1 VTEPPRLHTEPE
13 SELERSLLDAGRSYT
28 ASASSRAKAL
38 AALGVVGI
46 TASSTTAASAVTKA
60 SLTKWLTATAL
71 VAGAAIPG
79 VHYLRQLAAK
89 PAPPDTSVVSAGPS
103 VASIPPLQ
111 PASAPSAA
119 TPDSAP
125 VQPANSAPDPVV
137 TSAPP
142 TVARAESKPATPA
155 LAAELSAL
163 DTARSALASGNA
175 TAALSDLDAYARNF
189 PHGRLGLEAEVL
201 RIDALAKSG
210 QTVAARKRAEAFMK
224 RHPDS
229 VLASRVRAYAGQ

>member
-1 VTEPPRLHTEPE
+1 MTEPPRLHTEPE

-46 TASSTTAASAVTKA
+46 TASSTTAASAVTKTG
-60 SLTKWLTATAL
+60 LGKWLAATVL

-89 PAPPDTSVVSAGPS
+89 PTLTDTSAVSAGPS
-103 VASIPPLQ
+103 VASIPPALTAPAPTPSAADSAASE
-111 PASAPSAA
+111 PASAG
-119 TPDSAP
+119 
-125 VQPANSAPDPVV
+125 PDPVV
-137 TSAPP
+137 TNAAPS
-142 TVARAESKPATPA
+142 VARAEAKPA

-175 TAALSDLDAYARNF
+175 NAALGDLDAYAHNF
-189 PHGRLGLEAEVL
+189 PHGKLGLEAEVL

>member
-1 VTEPPRLHTEPE
+1 MSEPPRLHTEPE
-13 SELERSLLDAGRSYT
+13 SELERSLLAAGRSYT
-28 ASASSRAKAL
+28 ASTSSRARAL
-38 AALGVVGI
+38 ATLGVVGV

-60 SLTKWLTATAL
+60 SLTKWLAATAI

-79 VHYLRQLAAK
+79 VHYLRQLSAK
-89 PAPPDTSVVSAGPS
+89 PALTDTSAVNAGPS
-103 VASIPPLQ
+103 GAAIPRSL
-111 PASAPSAA
+111 PASAPSAPIVDNTAAEPA
-119 TPDSAP
+119 TA
-125 VQPANSAPDPVV
+125 DPIA
-137 TSAPP
+137 TNAPP
-142 TVARAESKPATPA
+142 VATHTESKQATPA

-163 DTARSALASGNA
+163 DTARSALANGDSAG
-175 TAALSDLDAYARNF
+175 ALSDLDAYARNF